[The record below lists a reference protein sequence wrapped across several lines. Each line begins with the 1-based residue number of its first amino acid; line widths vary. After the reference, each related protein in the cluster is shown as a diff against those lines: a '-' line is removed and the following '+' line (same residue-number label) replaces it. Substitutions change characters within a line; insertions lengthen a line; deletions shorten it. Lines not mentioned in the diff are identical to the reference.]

1 MEDKSPEKL
10 TPTEEFFVPLIEA
23 LYTGTIWEK
32 IGMVAGYIVL
42 GIFAL
47 ALAIGFGLILLLSFG
62 ITLTTNLSTVAI

>member
-32 IGMVAGYIVL
+32 IGMVVGYIVL

>member
-32 IGMVAGYIVL
+32 IGMVVGYIVL

-62 ITLTTNLSTVAI
+62 ITFTTNLSTVAI